1 MEPQIAV
8 LKILFFIT
16 RDVQLFSDC
25 KGREKGML
33 EVQIKSTRALTFAG
47 FQASADTS

>member
-8 LKILFFIT
+8 LKILFLIT

-33 EVQIKSTRALTFAG
+33 EVQIMFTRGLTVAG
-47 FQASADTS
+47 